1 MFYSPFS
8 GFYQYLIISYL
19 ELFFDFALLA
29 IFSVFV
35 YKLAN
40 FKCLNDLIVVYTVF
54 GLNLLFLFT
63 VVLIFHRLVKFWNAS
78 LQ

>member
-1 MFYSPFS
+1 MFI
-8 GFYQYLIISYL
+8 L
-19 ELFFDFALLA
+19 
-29 IFSVFV
+29 
-35 YKLAN
+35 
-40 FKCLNDLIVVYTVF
+40 DLIVVYTVF